1 MNKLMNVLFG
11 AEMHASAKEIRGKKS
26 NGIEDYSSYKHWAVK
41 LPKEKGI
48 NPSNDLAGAVLLGP
62 FLLAKKMRDKK
73 KNPLGLDIN

>member
-26 NGIEDYSSYKHWAVK
+26 NGIEDYSSYKHWAVQ

-48 NPSNDLAGAVLLGP
+48 NPNQDLPGFLLTAP
-62 FLLAKKMRDKK
+62 FALAKKMRDKK
-73 KNPLGLDIN
+73 KNPLGLNIN